1 VPWQT
6 GPVAEDREQAIEDI
20 IQRARQVRARTP
32 RWLWI
37 VAGVLGGGCAI
48 AFVVLLV
55 GAGDA
60 TAPQATAP
68 VPVAGGSGF
77 GAGLALGVGVGIVIG
92 FAIARQLVRDH
103 SSRSKP

>member
-1 VPWQT
+1 M
-6 GPVAEDREQAIEDI
+6 AEDREQAIEDI

-60 TAPQATAP
+60 TAPQAGAPVP

>member
-1 VPWQT
+1 MPWQT
-6 GPVAEDREQAIEDI
+6 GHVAEDREQAIEDI
-20 IQRARQVRARTP
+20 VQRARQVRARTP

-48 AFVVLLV
+48 AFVVVLV

-60 TAPQATAP
+60 TAPQAGSP
-68 VPVAGGSGF
+68 VPVSSGRGF
-77 GAGLALGVGVGIVIG
+77 GTGLALGVGLGIAIG